1 MKLYAKL
8 MAIKGE
14 YNNVMKKY
22 KSILANILERISA
35 VENKLKQFEDRE
47 NRLNNRESDSIIS
60 FVSKRASPSP
70 DNGGHQ
76 KTAESKINAEYRKR
90 KQPKR
95 GKDRTRKLAPANP
108 NLTIV
113 CN

>member
-60 FVSKRASPSP
+60 FVNK
-70 DNGGHQ
+70 
-76 KTAESKINAEYRKR
+76 KTFLFPND
-90 KQPKR
+90 
-95 GKDRTRKLAPANP
+95 GKY
-108 NLTIV
+108 
-113 CN
+113 